1 MDGIH
6 SNWDEYEEV
15 AMALELSD
23 PGQPYSCA
31 SWGNQFNNSEP
42 LIVNGGSPYYD
53 WWEMFETTYVPA
65 HAFIDHKM
73 RLHYKANTLG
83 SWSANNNIE
92 EMLIDCGEC
101 YVDGILMEEFGQ
113 QDCCEIFG
121 GTFSDTGD
129 WDEFSCSGSDSNWVR
144 LCGNPDGDGDGFVT
158 DDDNCPNDYNPSQTD
173 SDGDGLGDECDDCS
187 NMTGDPNDDMTID
200 VLDIVIVVNIILN
213 GGANSPNFT
222 ECEITDSD
230 MDGNGTINVLDII
243 QVINAILGQ
252 ARFDAVDGMVDV
264 TYDIRGN
271 DLVLNFNSD
280 VSMSGLE
287 LAFSSDY
294 LLEIETQDNLYSATA
309 LDQDI
314 QRLVTFSMENNAFDN
329 LDIVIKNGSLL
340 DIEDIHMVVS
350 SPVGTQL
357 TTRWNIAEIQTFK
370 LTDLQPN
377 PFNPATQI
385 QYEIYNA
392 GDVQLSVYNV
402 LGQEVASLYRGY
414 KSEGNHSFTWNA
426 SHLSSGVYYVSM
438 MMNGHV
444 ETMKAMF
451 IK

>member
-1 MDGIH
+1 MLHDSYNAYPTFAILDHTMTVRGKPWTLSSNGNTNSCDGN
-6 SNWDEYEEV
+6 SNLLNGWSGGNTSNFLQQLLDE
-15 AMALELSD
+15 
-23 PGQPYSCA
+23 C
-31 SWGNQFNNSEP
+31 
-42 LIVNGGSPYYD
+42 GS
-53 WWEMFETTYVPA
+53 
-65 HAFIDHKM
+65 
-73 RLHYKANTLG
+73 L
-83 SWSANNNIE
+83 
-92 EMLIDCGEC
+92 
-101 YVDGILMEEFGQ
+101 
-113 QDCCEIFG
+113 CEG
-121 GTFSDTGD
+121 
-129 WDEFSCSGSDSNWVR
+129 CSGDV
-144 LCGNPDGDGDGFVT
+144 DT
-158 DDDNCPNDYNPSQTD
+158 
-173 SDGDGLGDECDDCS
+173 DGDGLADECDDCL
-187 NMTGDPNDDMTID
+187 NMAGDPNDDMTID

-264 TYDIRGN
+264 TYDIKGN
-271 DLVLNFNSD
+271 DLVLNFDSD

-287 LAFSSDY
+287 LAFASDY

-329 LDIVIKNGSLL
+329 LDVVIKNGSLL

-357 TTRWNIAEIQTFK
+357 TTRWNIAEVQTFK